1 MIDGESYGCLM
12 CYISKDVVP
21 KLIEVG
27 NRLVKDS
34 QLYTEP
40 NEDYGRESEPHVTIK
55 YGFSPDLTD
64 GEVKKMLTG
73 VKKFTVTAS
82 GISTFSPEKFD
93 VVKFDVVPN
102 GQLLSLRK
110 LADKF
115 PNKDSHPNFHPH
127 MTIAYVKKGTFPNK
141 VDGKNLTFTIDRMVY
156 STKENVKTEYKL
168 Q

>member
-1 MIDGESYGCLM
+1 MINGESYGCLM
-12 CYISKDVVP
+12 CYVSKDVTP

-27 NRLVKDS
+27 EKLVKDS

-40 NEDYGRESEPHVTIK
+40 NEDYGRETEPHVTIK

-64 GEVKKMLTG
+64 DEVEKMLIG

-93 VVKFDVVPN
+93 VVKFDVVPS

-110 LADKF
+110 MADKF
-115 PNKDSHPNFHPH
+115 PNKDEHPNFHPH
-127 MTIAYVKKGTFPNK
+127 ITISYVKKGSFPRE
-141 VDGKNLTFTIDRMVY
+141 VSGKNIVLTIDRMVY
-156 STKENVKTEYKL
+156 STSKNVKTEYKL
-168 Q
+168 L